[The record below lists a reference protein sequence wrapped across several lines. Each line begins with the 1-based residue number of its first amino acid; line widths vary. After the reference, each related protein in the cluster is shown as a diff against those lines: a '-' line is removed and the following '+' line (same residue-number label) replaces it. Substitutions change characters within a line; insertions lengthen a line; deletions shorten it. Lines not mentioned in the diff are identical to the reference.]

1 MKKKVLFMLA
11 CAIGALTMQAE
22 TFVKVTDAST
32 LQDGDKVVMGYH
44 SDVVS
49 KVSGGFSD
57 TKKFLTAVDATFAD
71 GKATLDNPTV
81 ISLKKSGSFWKL
93 FIGTHAVGHASG
105 SNDLDTK
112 YRYETEYA
120 INIESNGIAKIV
132 SQTPGK
138 NNNQVYFRYNA
149 GSPRF
154 NVYAANS
161 TAVDIELYK
170 LDESS
175 IPEVVVTSVSLNK
188 KSLTLRI
195 DENETL
201 SATVKPDDAVDKSIA
216 WGTTDASI
224 ATVVD
229 GVVTAKAEG
238 TVKIWVK
245 ATAVENVSDTC
256 VVTVL
261 PKAAEG
267 NATYNVVQSAEYLP
281 EGAIVFIGTV
291 KSGENYVM
299 GQYVSGNNIKGT
311 AATYG
316 DERHSVTA
324 PKQVAYTVHIEN
336 GKYVFVDHD
345 GLYLICN
352 GEKKLI
358 SSSTKDSKAQW
369 TLGAFDEDDASVTL
383 TNAYYTSYGIFN
395 NWQGTND
402 MFSAYGGVGDGSN
415 LAKIVLY
422 SDKAP
427 EWVAPVKDPWIQVE
441 STTIDWGKQE
451 PVEGYTN
458 YWSEAKY
465 VKLTMND
472 LPANIDVE
480 LTNDANGAFTCY
492 TTTISA
498 NKTSEQFLVSWA
510 VEQAGKYEG
519 ELVLS
524 CQGLEPIKIK
534 LLAEA
539 VAKGGGGGEEEEAE
553 LTVSADH
560 IYLNPNYEIGGDEA
574 TFTFTAKNLAKPLYL
589 KWERDVTKPWFT
601 YASNGSEYMQIWR
614 VADNDYVEVYENNRV
629 DLGTEDI
636 TDGELYLYVYAFM
649 PGTFTCQLHF
659 TSLKS
664 GSKTDYAI
672 DEIIPITIVV
682 SEESKPDPQGLKNIE
697 SSTGIHKIMRDG
709 QLYILRDG
717 KTYTVTG
724 VMIDD

>member
-1 MKKKVLFMLA
+1 M
-11 CAIGALTMQAE
+11 
-22 TFVKVTDAST
+22 
-32 LQDGDKVVMGYH
+32 
-44 SDVVS
+44 
-49 KVSGGFSD
+49 SGGFSD

-175 IPEVVVTSVSLNK
+175 IPEVVVTSVALNK
-188 KSLTLRI
+188 NSLSLRI
-195 DENETL
+195 DETETL
-201 SATVKPDDAVDKSIA
+201 TATVLPNDAVDKTIA

-224 ATVVD
+224 ATVAN
-229 GVVTAKAEG
+229 GVVTAKAQG
-238 TVKIWVK
+238 IAKIWVK

-256 VVTVL
+256 IVTVL

-267 NATYNVVQSAEYLP
+267 NATYNAVQSAEYLP
-281 EGAIVFIGTV
+281 DGAKIFIGTI
-291 KSGENYVM
+291 KEGENYVM

-311 AATYG
+311 SATYG
-316 DERHSVTA
+316 ESRHSVTA
-324 PKQVAYTVHIEN
+324 PLQVAYTVHIEN
-336 GKYVFVDHD
+336 GKYVFVDQD
-345 GLYLICN
+345 GKYLICN

-358 SSSTKDSKAQW
+358 SSATKDSKAQW
-369 TLGAFDEDDASVTL
+369 TLGAFNEDDATVTL

-427 EWVAPVKDPWIQVE
+427 AWVNPVKDPWMKVE

-498 NKTSEQFLVSWA
+498 SKTSEQFLISWA
-510 VEQAGKYEG
+510 VEQVGKYEG
-519 ELVLS
+519 ELKLS

-534 LLAEA
+534 LIAEA
-539 VAKGGGGGEEEEAE
+539 VTKGGGGESGEEPE
-553 LTVSADH
+553 LTVSAEH
-560 IYLNPNYEIGGDEA
+560 IYLNPNYEIGGDEF
-574 TFTFTAKNLAKPLYL
+574 TFNFTAKNLAKPLYL

-601 YASNGSEYMQIWR
+601 YASNGSEYMQVWR
-614 VADNDYVEVYENNRV
+614 VADNDYVQVYENDRV
-629 DLGTEDI
+629 DLGKEDI

-649 PGTFTCQLHF
+649 PGTFTTQLHF
-659 TSLKS
+659 TSLKAD
-664 GSKTDYAI
+664 SKTEYAI
-672 DEIIPITIVV
+672 DKVIPITIVV
-682 SEESKPDPQGLKNIE
+682 SEDPTPQGLTDIE
-697 SSTGIHKIMRDG
+697 SHINVHKIMREG

>member
-1 MKKKVLFMLA
+1 MKKIFTILMLA
-11 CAIGALTMQAE
+11 MFSTLTMQAE
-22 TFVKVTDAST
+22 TFIKVTDATT
-32 LQDGDKVVMGYH
+32 LKDGDKVVMGYH

-175 IPEVVVTSVSLNK
+175 IPEVVVTSVALNK
-188 KSLTLRI
+188 NSLSLRI
-195 DENETL
+195 DETETL
-201 SATVKPDDAVDKSIA
+201 TATVLPNDAVDKTIA

-224 ATVVD
+224 ATVAN
-229 GVVTAKAEG
+229 GVVTAKAQG
-238 TVKIWVK
+238 IAKIWVK

-256 VVTVL
+256 IVTVL

-267 NATYNVVQSAEYLP
+267 NATYNAVQSAEYLP
-281 EGAIVFIGTV
+281 DGAKIFIGTI
-291 KSGENYVM
+291 KEGENYVM

-311 AATYG
+311 SATYG
-316 DERHSVTA
+316 ESRHSVTA
-324 PKQVAYTVHIEN
+324 PLQVAYTVHIEN
-336 GKYVFVDHD
+336 GKYVFVDQD
-345 GLYLICN
+345 GKYLICN

-358 SSSTKDSKAQW
+358 SSATKDSKAQW
-369 TLGAFDEDDASVTL
+369 TLGAFNEDDATVTL

-427 EWVAPVKDPWIQVE
+427 AWVNPVKDPWMKVE

-498 NKTSEQFLVSWA
+498 SKTSEQFLISWA
-510 VEQAGKYEG
+510 VEQVGKYEG
-519 ELVLS
+519 ELKLS

-534 LLAEA
+534 LIAEA
-539 VAKGGGGGEEEEAE
+539 VTKGGGGESGEEPE
-553 LTVSADH
+553 LTVSAEH
-560 IYLNPNYEIGGDEA
+560 IYLNPNYEIGGDEF
-574 TFTFTAKNLAKPLYL
+574 TFNFTAKNLAKPLYL

-601 YASNGSEYMQIWR
+601 YASNGSEYMQVWR
-614 VADNDYVEVYENNRV
+614 VADNDYVQVYENDRV
-629 DLGTEDI
+629 DLGKEDI

-649 PGTFTCQLHF
+649 PGTFTTQLHF
-659 TSLKS
+659 TSLKAD
-664 GSKTDYAI
+664 SKTEYAI
-672 DEIIPITIVV
+672 DKVIPITIVV
-682 SEESKPDPQGLKNIE
+682 SEDPTPQGLTDIE
-697 SSTGIHKIMRDG
+697 SHINVHKIMREG